1 MKTKVFAL
9 LTVCCA
15 LPGAAIF
22 VPAGTQ
28 AYNKDLVRNVK
39 TITSPHYQPEG
50 GRLGVFVVRPS
61 VLVLE
66 TYDDNIYRDPDK
78 DSDFIT
84 AVKPE
89 VRVSSDW
96 SLHGIEGGVQGEF
109 GRYAEFDSE
118 NYDDFSFYLSGKYD
132 LDYETFLT
140 VKGEY
145 QKRHQERDTL
155 EDPGGDEPMEYSVK
169 NVFIGFTRE
178 LSLLRVNAS
187 AAHSHFVHDDS
198 SVSGTV
204 IDNGI
209 RDRTQQELDLRV
221 AYGLSDNYEVYTAVG
236 YDRRRYDRSGVEF
249 RDSDTTNI
257 RAGLAVNFTGKL
269 RGDIY
274 AGYVRQD
281 FDRNFDDV
289 GLFNYGGTVLWNPSE
304 LTSVEAKVGRAL
316 VETVQ
321 TGASTNVRTTADLSV
336 AHAIRENIL
345 GEVFAGYIHNGYEG
359 TSDDDNDIYKGGASV
374 VYKPTRNVST
384 GIRYDYLNRNFDD
397 SSRDYDNNKVM
408 LSLRYEY

>member
-1 MKTKVFAL
+1 M
-9 LTVCCA
+9 
-15 LPGAAIF
+15 
-22 VPAGTQ
+22 

-39 TITSPHYQPEG
+39 TRPSPHYRPEG
-50 GRLGVFVVRPS
+50 GRMGVFVVRPS
-61 VLVLE
+61 ILVLE

-84 AVKPE
+84 AVRPE

-96 SLHGIEGGVQGEF
+96 SLHGIEGGIQGEL

-118 NYDDFSFYLSGKYD
+118 NYNDYSFYLSGRYD
-132 LDYETFLT
+132 LAHETSLNL
-140 VKGEY
+140 KGEY

-187 AAHSHFVHDDS
+187 ALHSHYIHDDS
-198 SVSGTV
+198 TVSGTV
-204 IDNGI
+204 IDNSI

-221 AYGLSDNYEVYTAVG
+221 AYGLTDNYEIYTAAG
-236 YDRRRYDRSGVEF
+236 YDRRRYDQNGVAF

-257 RAGLAVNFTGKL
+257 RGGLAVNFTGKL
-269 RGDIY
+269 RGDVY
-274 AGYVRQD
+274 AGYVWQD
-281 FDRNFDDV
+281 FEQNFDDV
-289 GLFNYGGTVLWNPSE
+289 DLFNYGGAVLWNPSQ

-321 TGASTNVRTTADLSV
+321 AGASTIVRTTADASI
-336 AHAIRENIL
+336 AHAIRENVL
-345 GEVFAGYIHNGYEG
+345 GEIFAGYVHNGYEG
-359 TSDDDNDIYKGGASV
+359 AGASDDDNRIYKAGLSV
-374 VYKPTRNVST
+374 VYKPTRNVSA
-384 GIRYDYLNRNFDD
+384 GLRYDYMNRNFDD
-397 SSRDYDNNKVM
+397 SARDYDNNKVM